1 MRISPSSGTSGLH
14 EDPKLAYSEDLY
26 KEVLD
31 KKKEFEEMTS
41 EQQFNQSEYD
51 SEELNSALTYDEVSE
66 AINKSKYRKSYLE
79 IPNEILK
86 NKNAK
91 LLLFNSFSTLFLI
104 WP

>member
-41 EQQFNQSEYD
+41 EQQFNQSEQ
-51 SEELNSALTYDEVSE
+51 
-66 AINKSKYRKSYLE
+66 
-79 IPNEILK
+79 
-86 NKNAK
+86 
-91 LLLFNSFSTLFLI
+91 
-104 WP
+104 